1 EEQYRLETQYPLA
14 EWGSDITVPCH
25 LSPEISAVDM
35 EIKWLKQTDCVCLYK
50 NRQMFEGRGYKG
62 RLSLF
67 TEELDGGN
75 VSLQLRDFRRSDVGV
90 YLCQVTSTDR
100 TEEITIRVVCEYFII
115 SFCTVLSQHT
125 PFLTICEN
133 ISIHN

>member
-1 EEQYRLETQYPLA
+1 SLLVPIHTYDFKLSTDKTIV
-14 EWGSDITVPCH
+14 EWGSDIIVPCH

-35 EIKWLKQTDCVCLYK
+35 EIKWFKETDCV
-50 NRQMFEGRGYKG
+50 GYKG
-62 RLSLF
+62 RVSLF

-100 TEEITIRVVCEYFII
+100 TAEITIRVVCEYFII
-115 SFCTVLSQHT
+115 SFCTVLSQYTH
-125 PFLTICEN
+125 FNNLWKHLN
-133 ISIHN
+133 S